1 MNSPMTKPTMKQT
14 LEIYRQEMEAFFQSC
29 LQDEHIPSTLVQAMR
44 YSLLAGGKRIRPVL
58 CLVWGEFFGQPR
70 LDLVPFAA
78 GLEFIH
84 TYSLVHDDLPAMD
97 NDDLR
102 RGQPS
107 NHVQHGEALAIL
119 AGDGLLTEAF
129 TLMLSAPLP
138 SDLVRQATLDISH
151 AAGPRGMVGGQVV
164 DMGFSGGKEVTLD
177 ELQTM
182 HALKTG
188 AMIRSACRAGAILGM
203 AGSENLDHVTRYGE
217 CIGLAFQVADD
228 ILDLVGEAEKLGKPV
243 GSDLAQGKATYPALI
258 GLEESRRLG
267 QAMVR
272 EALSAL
278 ESWQGPQID
287 FLRDLAVYIMDRVE

>member
-1 MNSPMTKPTMKQT
+1 MTKPTMKQT
-14 LEIYRQEMEAFFQSC
+14 LDLYRREMDAFFQSC
-29 LQDEHIPSTLVQAMR
+29 LQEERIPASLRRAMR

-58 CLVWGEFFGQPR
+58 CLVWGEFFGQDR
-70 LDLVPFAA
+70 SNLVPFAA

-129 TLMLSAPLP
+129 TLMLSAPLS
-138 SDLVRQATLDISH
+138 SDVVRHAALDISH

-188 AMIRSACRAGAILGM
+188 AMICSSCRAGGILGK
-203 AGSENLDHVTRYGE
+203 AGSEDLDQVTRYGE

-243 GSDLAQGKATYPALI
+243 GSDLAQGKATYPVLI

-272 EALSAL
+272 EALAAV
-278 ESWQGPQID
+278 EPYQGPQID
-287 FLRDLAVYIMDRVE
+287 FLRQLAVYIMDRVE

>member
-1 MNSPMTKPTMKQT
+1 MTTSTLKQT
-14 LEIYRQEMEAFFQSC
+14 LDFYRREMDSFFASC
-29 LQDEHIPSTLVQAMR
+29 LQDEYIPPPLAQAMR

-58 CLVWGEFFGQPR
+58 CLVWGEFFGQSTP
-70 LDLVPFAA
+70 DMVPFAA
-78 GLEFIH
+78 GLELIH

-107 NHVQHGEALAIL
+107 NHVQHGEAVAIL

-129 TLMLSAPLP
+129 TLMLSAPL
-138 SDLVRQATLDISH
+138 SADVIRRATLDISH

-164 DMGFSGGKEVTLD
+164 DMGLSGGKEVELD
-177 ELQTM
+177 DLQTM
-182 HALKTG
+182 HAMKTG
-188 AMIRSACRAGAILGM
+188 AMIRSACRAGAMLGK
-203 AGSENLDHVTRYGE
+203 ASNLDLDKVTRYGE
-217 CIGLAFQVADD
+217 CVGLAFQVADD

-272 EALSAL
+272 EALAAV
-278 ESWQGPQID
+278 ESYQGHQID
-287 FLRDLAVYIMDRVE
+287 FLRELAEYIMNRVE

>member
-1 MNSPMTKPTMKQT
+1 MTKPTMKQT
-14 LEIYRQEMEAFFQSC
+14 LDIYRREMEVFFQSC
-29 LQDEHIPSTLVQAMR
+29 LQDEHIPPSLVQAMR

-58 CLVWGEFFGQPR
+58 CLVWGEFFGHPR
-70 LDLVPFAA
+70 SDLVPFAA

-138 SDLVRQATLDISH
+138 ANLVRQATLDISH

-203 AGSENLDHVTRYGE
+203 AGSEDLDHVTRYGE

-258 GLEESRRLG
+258 GLEESHRLG

-272 EALSAL
+272 EALAAVAP
-278 ESWQGPQID
+278 WQGPQID

>member
-1 MNSPMTKPTMKQT
+1 MQTPMTKSTMKQT
-14 LEIYRQEMEAFFQSC
+14 LETYRLEMEAFFQSC
-29 LQDEHIPSTLVQAMR
+29 LQEEGIPPALGQAMR

-58 CLVWGEFFGQPR
+58 CVVWGEYFGQSR
-70 LDLVPFAA
+70 SDLVPFAA
-78 GLEFIH
+78 GLELIH

-97 NDDLR
+97 DDDLR

-107 NHVQHGEALAIL
+107 NHVQHGEAVAIL

-129 TLMLSAPLP
+129 TLMLSASLP
-138 SDLVRQATLDISH
+138 PDVVRQAALDISH
-151 AAGPRGMVGGQVV
+151 AAGPRGMVGGQAV

-188 AMIRSACRAGAILGM
+188 AMIRSSCRAGAILGM
-203 AGSENLDHVTRYGE
+203 AGSEDLDRVTSYGE

-228 ILDLVGEAEKLGKPV
+228 ILDVVGEAEKLGKPV
-243 GSDLAQGKATYPALI
+243 GSDLVQGKATYPALI

-272 EALSAL
+272 EALAAV
-278 ESWQGPQID
+278 ESYRGPQID
-287 FLRDLAVYIMDRVE
+287 FLRELAVYIMDRVE

>member
-1 MNSPMTKPTMKQT
+1 MTTPEMKKT
-14 LEIYRQEMEAFFQSC
+14 LDLYRREMDDFFAHSLQEES
-29 LQDEHIPSTLVQAMR
+29 IPPQLSQAMR
-44 YSLLAGGKRIRPVL
+44 YSLMAGGKRIRPIL
-58 CLVWGEFFGQPR
+58 CLTWAEYFGRPWR
-70 LDLVPFAA
+70 ETVPFAA
-78 GLEFIH
+78 GLELIH

-97 NDDLR
+97 DDDTR

-107 NHVQHGEALAIL
+107 SHVRHGEALAIL

-129 TLMLSAPLP
+129 TLMLAAPLP
-138 SDLVRQATLDISH
+138 AEVVRRAALEVSR

-188 AMIRSACRAGAILGM
+188 AMIRSSCRAGAILGT
-203 AGSENLDHVTRYGE
+203 ADDDSLERVTRYGE

-228 ILDLVGEAEKLGKPV
+228 ILDVVGEAEKLGKPV
-243 GSDLAQGKATYPALI
+243 GSDLAMGKATYPALI
-258 GLEESRRLG
+258 GLEKSRSLG

-272 EALSAL
+272 KALSAIDSL
-278 ESWQGPQID
+278 SGPQID